1 MPRILVIGAGGFL
14 GENIVDRL
22 GSSDERHEIVGL
34 GRSKPPSSFP
44 GKWIQADVTD
54 LPLLES
60 IFEEGDIV
68 INCSGIVSYHPR
80 DDQKMLK
87 INEEGTANIVVA
99 CQNKKVSHLI
109 HMSSIAVFGQRI
121 PGETMSE
128 KSIWVKSPDNTQ
140 YAISK
145 FKSEQQVWRGIHDG
159 LKATI
164 LNPAFILGRFNTI
177 KSTAGII
184 QLIHK
189 NNIYHPRGTNGFVDI
204 DDVSSAVLKTLNGDF
219 AGQRFILCGSNQTY
233 ENLYRQVCLAL
244 QIPFRAKPL
253 PKFLEPYLPF
263 LDGIRALVTGK
274 KRQIFADTVKAS
286 RLTRVFDNS
295 KSKEVLGISYTPF
308 ETTIQQSVASYL
320 KQQ

>member
-22 GSSDERHEIVGL
+22 SSSDEHHQIVGL
-34 GRSKPPSSFP
+34 GRSKQPTSFA

-87 INEEGTANIVVA
+87 INEDGTANIVVA
-99 CQNKKVSHLI
+99 CQNKNVSHLV
-109 HMSSIAVFGQRI
+109 HMSSIAVLGQRV

-164 LNPAFILGRFNTI
+164 LNPAFILGKFNSI

-184 QLIHK
+184 PLIHK
-189 NNIYHPRGTNGFVDI
+189 NNIFHPRGANGFVDI
-204 DDVSSAVLKTLNGDF
+204 DDVSSAVLKVLNGDF
-219 AGQRFILCGSNQTY
+219 AGERFILCGSNQTY
-233 ENLYRQVCLAL
+233 ENLYRQVCLSL
-244 QIPFRAKPL
+244 QIPFKSKPL
-253 PKFLEPYLPF
+253 PKFIEPYLPF
-263 LDGIRALVTGK
+263 LDGIRAMVTGN
-274 KRQIFADTVKAS
+274 KRQIFSDTVKAS
-286 RLTRVFDNS
+286 RLTRVFDNR
-295 KSKEVLGISYTPF
+295 KSKEVLGMEYTPF